1 MVVLSLWEAPA
12 SPEDLIKM
20 KPCYGRVSWLLR
32 EEKNLF
38 TCLLH
43 SLPKSKEPSARSL
56 SHSCKLLNLL
66 PRKISQWKFGGG
78 VGNNTQ
84 TYKLESQNLQRRGVQ
99 TSLFLTSLQGS
110 SMHIWAYK
118 PVTFEDA
125 SKLYV
130 CRNVSQWFPGE
141 VSRHWMFRE

>member
-43 SLPKSKEPSARSL
+43 SLPKSKEPSTRSL

-66 PRKISQWKFGGG
+66 PRKISQWKFGRG

-84 TYKLESQNLQRRGVQ
+84 TYKLESRNLQRSSDISVFNK
-99 TSLFLTSLQGS
+99 SQGS
-110 SMHIWAYK
+110 SMHIWACK

-125 SKLYV
+125 NKLYV